1 MTLGLEFELPP
12 TMISFSYEY
21 LVILAFT
28 RTLKILINNH
38 LFDMGFGNWV
48 QWLISWG
55 YWSSTIYKVGG
66 GGVGGL

>member
-1 MTLGLEFELPP
+1 MKIKKKKEKKEAKCIMTLGLEFELPP

-38 LFDMGFGNWV
+38 PFDMGFGN
-48 QWLISWG
+48 
-55 YWSSTIYKVGG
+55 
-66 GGVGGL
+66 